1 MSSNNTSLK
10 RDLGLLAAI
19 TIVVGNMI
27 GSGVFGLP
35 SALAKVATPSII
47 ISAWIVVA
55 VGATIIALSY
65 GNLSRFIPKAGGPVV
80 YTEAALGK
88 FWGYIV
94 SLVWWVGSAVGNAAI
109 VDLIFTQLAE
119 LIPALN
125 FPIYKLIATLLF
137 LWSFT
142 YINICGVRF
151 AGWISIVTTA
161 LKTSVFALVIIL
173 AIPHLNFDLFI
184 NNSLPSTLHGETDIF
199 KMFSAAIALIFWAFT
214 GLESSTMAGGEIK
227 NPERNIQRSV
237 VWGLIIVGV
246 IYLLINVS
254 LFALIPQD
262 QLAESSSPF
271 ADAINLALGTNI
283 GGYVINIAILI
294 SVVGALSGWILT
306 TGRSI
311 YAASKDK
318 FFIASFAKVHPKYA
332 TPYVAL
338 IASGLITSIFFFLN
352 FYSDISGNAQGLSHF
367 VNITTVAAF
376 INLPTYLVTIIS
388 EYVLIKKGK
397 LKSSKT
403 NYVRLFFAFIF
414 SLVFIYFG
422 IIGSIVPVI
431 YWIISIG
438 LLLIGLLCYPIFRK
452 SHNQE

>member
-1 MSSNNTSLK
+1 MSSKNTSLK
-10 RDLGLLAAI
+10 RDLGLFAAI
-19 TIVVGNMI
+19 SIVVGNMI

-35 SALAKVATPSII
+35 SALAKIAIPSLII
-47 ISAWIVVA
+47 LAWVVVA
-55 VGATIIALSY
+55 IGATIIALSY
-65 GNLSRFIPKAGGPVV
+65 GNLSRAIPKAGGPVV
-80 YTEAALGK
+80 YAEAALGK

-109 VDLIFTQLAE
+109 VDLIFTQLAQ
-119 LIPALN
+119 LIPAIDL
-125 FPIYKLIATLLF
+125 PIYKLIATLSI
-137 LWSFT
+137 LWLFT

-151 AGWISIVTTA
+151 AGWISIVTTI
-161 LKTSVFALVIIL
+161 LKASVFIIVIIL
-173 AIPHLNFDLFI
+173 AIPHLNFDLLES
-184 NNSLPSTLHGETDIF
+184 NSLPLSLQGETDMF

-237 VWGLIIVGV
+237 VWGLTIVGV
-246 IYLLINVS
+246 IYILINVS

-262 QLAESSSPF
+262 RLAESDSPF
-271 ADAINLALGTNI
+271 ADAINLALGTDF
-283 GGYVINIAILI
+283 GGDIINVAILV

-318 FFIASFAKVHPKYA
+318 FFITSFAKIHPKYA

-338 IASGLITSIFFFLN
+338 IASGVITSLFFFLN
-352 FYSDISGNAQGLSHF
+352 FYSDISGDTQGLSHF

-376 INLPTYLVTIIS
+376 INLPTYMVTVIS
-388 EYVLIKKGK
+388 EYVLIRKGRIQ
-397 LKSSKT
+397 SSKA
-403 NYVRLFFAFIF
+403 NNIRLFLAFVF
-414 SLVFIYFG
+414 SIVFIYFG
-422 IIGSIVPVI
+422 LIGSIVPDI

-438 LLLIGLLCYPIFRK
+438 LLLIGLFCYPIFRK
-452 SHNQE
+452 SHKEG

>member
-1 MSSNNTSLK
+1 MSSQNTSLK
-10 RDLGLLAAI
+10 RDLGLVAAI

-47 ISAWIVVA
+47 ILAWVVVA
-55 VGATIIALSY
+55 IGATIIALSY
-65 GNLSRFIPKAGGPVV
+65 GNLSRSIPKAGGPVV

-109 VDLIFTQLAE
+109 VDLIFTQLAQ
-119 LIPALN
+119 LIPVLD
-125 FPIYKLIATLLF
+125 FPVCKLIATLSI
-137 LWSFT
+137 LWLFT
-142 YINICGVRF
+142 YINICGVKF
-151 AGWISIVTTA
+151 AGWISIVTTI
-161 LKTSVFALVIIL
+161 LKASVFILVVIL
-173 AIPHLNFDLFI
+173 AIPHLNFDLFRS
-184 NNSLPSTLHGETDIF
+184 NSLPLPLQGETDIF
-199 KMFSAAIALIFWAFT
+199 TMFSAAIALIFWAFT

-237 VWGLIIVGV
+237 IWGLSIVGI
-246 IYLLINVS
+246 IYVLINIS

-271 ADAINLALGTNI
+271 ADAINLALGTNV
-283 GGYVINIAILI
+283 GGDIINVAILI

-318 FFIASFAKVHPKYA
+318 FFIASFAKIHPKYA

-338 IASGLITSIFFFLN
+338 IASSLITSIFFFLN
-352 FYSDISGNAQGLSHF
+352 FYSDISGNTQGLSHF

-376 INLPTYLVTIIS
+376 INLPTYLVTVIS
-388 EYVLIKKGK
+388 EYVLIRKGK
-397 LKSSKT
+397 MQSSRT
-403 NYVRLFFAFIF
+403 NNVRLFLAFAF
-414 SLVFIYFG
+414 SVVFLYFG
-422 IIGSIVPVI
+422 FIGSIVPVI

-438 LLLIGLLCYPIFRK
+438 LLLVGLFCYPIFRK
-452 SHNQE
+452 SHLED